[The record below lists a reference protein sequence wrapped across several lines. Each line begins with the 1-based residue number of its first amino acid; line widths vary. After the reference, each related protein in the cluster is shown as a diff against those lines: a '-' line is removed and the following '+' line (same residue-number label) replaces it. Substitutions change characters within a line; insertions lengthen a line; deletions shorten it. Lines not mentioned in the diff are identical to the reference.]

1 MVIVSSAIHLY
12 LLAHRNAWAFAHAL
26 REGAGSAVCFCLAIL
41 LIWPVAALFFYH
53 VRLLLLN
60 ITTIEQIRV
69 TAHKRLVPGAAAPPN
84 PFSHGGWR
92 RNLAAVLCRP
102 PGMTWI
108 DLPGV
113 ATEDRRA
120 INPAY
125 TAAEDG
131 WIGRRE

>member
-1 MVIVSSAIHLY
+1 MVIVSSAIHLW
-12 LLAHRNAWAFAHAL
+12 LLAQRNTWSFAHAL
-26 REGAGSAVCFCLAIL
+26 REGAGSAVCFSLAII
-41 LIWPVAALFFYH
+41 LIWPVGALFSYH

-108 DLPGV
+108 DLSGV
-113 ATEDRRA
+113 ATEDRRS
-120 INPAY
+120 INPEY
-125 TAAEDG
+125 AEV
-131 WIGRRE
+131 R